1 MIKYDF
7 VKCLLCNAV
16 YIPRAGKKLCLW
28 EACKLLS
35 CFDGKRSR
43 CVNGRQQQKVVTRA
57 ESGVLSF
64 HLGLEMSLKAPTHP
78 PCYSCGE
85 EFKELTAVN

>member
-1 MIKYDF
+1 M
-7 VKCLLCNAV
+7 LCTSQELVRSYAFG
-16 YIPRAGKKLCLW
+16 RHTSS
-28 EACKLLS
+28 S
-35 CFDGKRSR
+35 CCDGKRSR

-64 HLGLEMSLKAPTHP
+64 DLGLEMSLKAPTHP